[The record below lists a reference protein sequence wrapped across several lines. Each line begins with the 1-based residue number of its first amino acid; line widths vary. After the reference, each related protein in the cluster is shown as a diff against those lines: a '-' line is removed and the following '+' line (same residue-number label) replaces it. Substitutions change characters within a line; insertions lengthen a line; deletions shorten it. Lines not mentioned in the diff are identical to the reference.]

1 MTIATGIRSKVGYI
15 TEVTYGTT
23 PATPDLLELPFT
35 SFAVNLTRND
45 YEDNAIRSDRM
56 QRYSITGNR
65 SVGGQMDVN
74 FCHSVYDAMLES
86 LMQSTFTTNVLKTG
100 TTRKSFTIE
109 EGSADISQYR
119 NYTGVIVDKFSLNV
133 PNAGIVTAKFD
144 FLAKDQSALSG
155 ATIDTNSAYTAAA
168 TKTPFANTGTSGFM
182 KEGGSTVGYVTS
194 IQLDID
200 NGHASNFALGA
211 TTIRDF
217 TTALCKVTG
226 TAQVYFEDAVMYNK
240 FVNGTASS
248 LDFKLDDGT
257 NTVEFNIPNVKY
269 TGASKTINGAGPIVL
284 SMPFRGLYDNT
295 TGSNIVIT
303 RT

>member
-1 MTIATGIRSKVGYI
+1 MTISTGTRAKVGYI
-15 TEVTYGTT
+15 SEVTYGTT
-23 PATPDLLELPFT
+23 PATPDLTEVPFT

-45 YEDNAIRSDRM
+45 YEDTSIRSDRM
-56 QRYSITGNR
+56 ERYSITGNR
-65 SVGGQMDVN
+65 SVGGQLSVN
-74 FCHSVYDAMLES
+74 FSHSVYDFLLES
-86 LMQSTFTTNVLKTG
+86 LMQNAFATNVLKTG
-100 TTRKSFTIE
+100 TTRKSFTME
-109 EGSADISQYR
+109 EGQADVAQYR
-119 NYTGVIVDKFSLNV
+119 VYTGVIVDKLDLTV
-133 PNAGIVTAKFD
+133 PAAGIVTAKFD
-144 FLAKDQSALSG
+144 LLAKDQSALTG

-168 TKTPFANTGTSGFM
+168 TKTPFANTGTSGFI

-194 IQLDID
+194 IQLNID
-200 NGHASNFALGA
+200 NGHAANFALGA

-226 TAQVYFEDAVMYNK
+226 TVQVFFEDSTMYNK
-240 FVNGTASS
+240 FANGTASS

-269 TGASKTINGAGPIVL
+269 TGATKTINGSGPVVL
-284 SMPFRGLYDNT
+284 SLPFRGLYDNT